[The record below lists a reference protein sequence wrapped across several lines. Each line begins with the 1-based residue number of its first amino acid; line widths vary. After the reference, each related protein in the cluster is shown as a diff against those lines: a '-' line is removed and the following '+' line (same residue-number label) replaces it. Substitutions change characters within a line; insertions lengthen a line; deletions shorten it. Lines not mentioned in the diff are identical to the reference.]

1 MNVMNIKHYLSAAAA
16 LAMFAACSDYDPG
29 MSNQVA
35 DLTDAEI
42 DTIKAYTEN
51 FVERYG
57 EMDPNHTWG
66 FGEIGEEME
75 TRASNPKSNNWITY
89 DLGKV
94 QGTQNGQL
102 LWKDEEGNP
111 TTQRYRDGVYER
123 QPYYLYGGND
133 VVRDFTIPEGV
144 KIPGFPVQNY
154 YLSSEYNTESVGD
167 PTKPVR
173 YSETTNPQNRTGW
186 YHCKFP
192 NENIEHWFEN
202 KDAVISYMQGNN
214 PTNTR
219 YNEVIPI
226 GDVAQCN
233 TLTDAEV
240 ADVYA
245 EFSKVWTG
253 TNPKIDLK
261 SYFVQQVWCGNAQYI
276 PVVDGVNQDAITG
289 SEHMDYLVAWGATA
303 GDNEHFYNFNLS
315 NYSNN
320 NKGMML
326 IYDSNTKNFA
336 YKNSYTTGDQVMWN
350 HYRLVYLHGNYYV
363 GFDFESVGE
372 GDKDIPADHIYNDW
386 IVKIIP
392 GEGTITFDEEEPFEY
407 EETVTKERVKRVS
420 RRVMCEDLGETDDFD
435 FNDVV
440 FDVEYSQ
447 VQTGSITYKVTG
459 VKKKSTGEVLSQT
472 RVVKSESWGP
482 KNGNNTWTGTV
493 TLRASGGTL
502 PIYIQNFNGDRFEC
516 HEKMGGTKI
525 SGTTLYHPINVSAGL
540 AKDAVELPSISGLT
554 STNPDNIHIYVYNTN
569 GTRAGRDITYPT
581 KLALQQFGTNAA
593 PQKICMPTDVR
604 WLKERCQIERA
615 YPHFR
620 NWVEKERSDFG
631 FGNEHDW
638 TREEINEKY
647 LY

>member
-1 MNVMNIKHYLSAAAA
+1 MNVMNIKHYLSAATA

-554 STNPDNIHIYVYNTN
+554 STNPDNIHIYVYNAN

-581 KLALQQFGTNAA
+581 KVALQQFGTNAA

>member
-42 DTIKAYTEN
+42 ETIKEYTEN

-554 STNPDNIHIYVYNTN
+554 STNPDNIHIYVYNAN

-581 KLALQQFGTNAA
+581 KVALQQFGTNAA

>member
-42 DTIKAYTEN
+42 ETIKEYTEN

-57 EMDPNHTWG
+57 EMDPSHTWG

-192 NENIEHWFEN
+192 NENIEHWFET
-202 KDAVISYMQGNN
+202 KEDLISYMQGNN
-214 PTNTR
+214 ATNTR

-253 TNPKIDLK
+253 TNPTIDLK
-261 SYFVQQVWCGNAQYI
+261 SYFVQQVWRGDAHYTDVRNGGDIVGGNQ
-276 PVVDGVNQDAITG
+276 
-289 SEHMDYLVAWGATA
+289 MDYLVAEGG
-303 GDNEHFYNFNLS
+303 GDAEHFYNFNNS
-315 NYSNN
+315 NYSNS

-326 IYDSNTKNFA
+326 VYNSNTKNFA
-336 YKNSYTTGDQVMWN
+336 YHNSYQEGTIWN

-363 GFDFESVGE
+363 GFDFSSSDGTY
-372 GDKDIPADHIYNDW
+372 ANNIYNDW

-392 GEGTITFDEEEPFEY
+392 GEGTITFDEEEPFER
-407 EETVTKERVKRVS
+407 EETVTKERIKRVS

-459 VKKKSTGEVLSQT
+459 VRNKTTKVVLSET
-472 RVVKSESWGP
+472 RVVKSESWEP

-502 PIYIQNFNGDRFEC
+502 PIYIENFDGDQFEC

-525 SGTTLYHPINVSAGL
+525 SGTTRYHPINVSAGL

-554 STNPDNIHIYVYNTN
+554 STNPDNIHIYVYNAN

-581 KLALQQFGTNAA
+581 KVALQQFGINAA

>member
-42 DTIKAYTEN
+42 ETIKEYTEN

-102 LWKDEEGNP
+102 LWKDEDGNP
-111 TTQRYRDGVYER
+111 TTERYRDGVYER

-173 YSETTNPQNRTGW
+173 YSGTTNPQNRTGW

-192 NENIEHWFEN
+192 NENIEHWFET
-202 KDAVISYMQGNN
+202 KEDLISYMQGNN
-214 PTNTR
+214 ATNTR

-253 TNPKIDLK
+253 TNPTIDLK
-261 SYFVQQVWCGNAQYI
+261 SYFVQQVWHGDAHYTDVRNGGDIVGGNQ
-276 PVVDGVNQDAITG
+276 
-289 SEHMDYLVAWGATA
+289 MDYLVAEGG
-303 GDNEHFYNFNLS
+303 GDAEHF
-315 NYSNN
+315 
-320 NKGMML
+320 
-326 IYDSNTKNFA
+326 
-336 YKNSYTTGDQVMWN
+336 
-350 HYRLVYLHGNYYV
+350 
-363 GFDFESVGE
+363 E
-372 GDKDIPADHIYNDW
+372 
-386 IVKIIP
+386 
-392 GEGTITFDEEEPFEY
+392 
-407 EETVTKERVKRVS
+407 
-420 RRVMCEDLGETDDFD
+420 
-435 FNDVV
+435 
-440 FDVEYSQ
+440 
-447 VQTGSITYKVTG
+447 
-459 VKKKSTGEVLSQT
+459 
-472 RVVKSESWGP
+472 
-482 KNGNNTWTGTV
+482 
-493 TLRASGGTL
+493 
-502 PIYIQNFNGDRFEC
+502 
-516 HEKMGGTKI
+516 
-525 SGTTLYHPINVSAGL
+525 
-540 AKDAVELPSISGLT
+540 
-554 STNPDNIHIYVYNTN
+554 
-569 GTRAGRDITYPT
+569 
-581 KLALQQFGTNAA
+581 
-593 PQKICMPTDVR
+593 
-604 WLKERCQIERA
+604 
-615 YPHFR
+615 
-620 NWVEKERSDFG
+620 
-631 FGNEHDW
+631 
-638 TREEINEKY
+638 
-647 LY
+647 